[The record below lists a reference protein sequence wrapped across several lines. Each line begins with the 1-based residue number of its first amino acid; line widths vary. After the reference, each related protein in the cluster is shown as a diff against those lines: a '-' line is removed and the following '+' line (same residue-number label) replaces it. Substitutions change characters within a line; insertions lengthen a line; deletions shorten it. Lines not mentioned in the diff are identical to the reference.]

1 MQTAAFAHLS
11 KIMVADLIDQTVVR
25 FPRFAAQKIAVHPLE
40 KGGSD
45 RNFYRINVGADAL
58 ILAKYGTQRDE
69 NRHYVSIA
77 RFLREVGV
85 RVPEIYFHD
94 EAEGL
99 IWMEDLGDRDL
110 WSFREEPWETRREL
124 YRATLDQVLTLHT
137 RGHLTSVAE
146 APKFQPEFNT
156 ELYLWEQNY
165 FIDNCL
171 VRHFGLTPETV
182 IARACRPRLE
192 EIAASLSAQPRV
204 LIHRDFQ
211 SQNVVVKE
219 GQPCLIDFQG
229 MRPGLVQYDLASML
243 CDPYVDLSPAER
255 DALLAHYVAAWRAR
269 GGEVPADFQETY
281 DLCAMQRLM
290 QALGAYGFLG
300 HVRERKHFLEHIPV
314 ALGRLREVVARI
326 AGLETLAGLLAE
338 LS

>member
-1 MQTAAFAHLS
+1 
-11 KIMVADLIDQTVVR
+11 MVADLIDQTVVR
-25 FPRFAAQKIAVHPLE
+25 FPRFAEKKIDVKPLE

-45 RNFYRINVGADAL
+45 RNFYRIRVGTDAL

-69 NRHYVSIA
+69 NRHYVHIA
-77 RFLREVGV
+77 RFLRELGV

-110 WSFREEPWETRREL
+110 WSYREEPWATRRAL
-124 YRATLDQVLTLHT
+124 YRATLDEVLTMHVHGLKT
-137 RGHLTSVAE
+137 VIADP
-146 APKFQPEFNT
+146 PKLQPEFNA

-165 FIDNCL
+165 FLENCL
-171 VRHFGLTPETV
+171 GRHFGLDAAAV
-182 IARACRPRLE
+182 ARDGCRERLT
-192 EIAASLSAQPRV
+192 EISALLGEQPRA

-219 GQPCLIDFQG
+219 GVPCLIDFQG
-229 MRPGLVQYDLASML
+229 MRPGLVQYDLASL
-243 CDPYVDLSPAER
+243 LYDPYVDLTAEEQ
-255 DALLAHYVAAWRAR
+255 ASLLAHYCAQWQAQ
-269 GGEVPADFQETY
+269 GGAIPANFQEVY

-300 HVRERKHFLEHIPV
+300 HVRERAHFLVHIPV
-314 ALGRLREVVARI
+314 AIARLSSVVDRI
-326 AGLETLAGLLAE
+326 PGLEPLSARLIALA
-338 LS
+338 